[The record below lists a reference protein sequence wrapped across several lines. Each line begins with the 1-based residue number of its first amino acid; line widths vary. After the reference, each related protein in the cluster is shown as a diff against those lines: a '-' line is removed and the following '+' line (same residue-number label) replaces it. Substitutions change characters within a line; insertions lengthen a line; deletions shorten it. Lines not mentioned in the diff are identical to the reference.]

1 MSDFFQN
8 TTAIVTGAA
17 SGIGRALA
25 RELANEGSHVIVAD
39 LQFDMAESVVAGIN
53 NAGGS
58 AEAVKLD
65 VTDATAFSQLVA
77 RVKTERG
84 RIDYL
89 FNNAGILISG
99 GIKDYTLS
107 DWQRIISINLMG
119 VINGVQAVY
128 PLMMAQGF
136 GHIVN
141 VASMAGL
148 TPSAGMAGY
157 SATKHAVVALSQSLR
172 AEAAFH
178 GVDVSVLCPGAIR
191 TPLLKNGGAFG
202 RQLSNI
208 TDDQAIAEWEKM
220 RPIDPDVFAKKALK
234 AVAKKKGII
243 ILPSW
248 YQLLWWLARLSPQ
261 LILKGSAIQYKEQ
274 HLDRMRSGSNWV
286 GAEKEPKQ

>member
-1 MSDFFQN
+1 MSASFQN
-8 TTAIVTGAA
+8 TIALITGAA
-17 SGIGRALA
+17 SGIGCALA
-25 RELANEGSHVIVAD
+25 RELASEGSHVIIAD
-39 LQFDMAESVVAGIN
+39 LQFDMAESVAAGIN

-65 VTDATAFSQLVA
+65 VTDAIAFAQLIT
-77 RVKTERG
+77 RVKMERG

-107 DWQRIISINLMG
+107 DWQRIIAINLMG

-128 PLMMAQGF
+128 PLMIAQGF

-191 TPLLKNGGAFG
+191 TPLLKNGGTFG
-202 RQLSNI
+202 KQLGNT
-208 TDDQAIAEWEKM
+208 TDDQALADWEKM
-220 RPIDPDVFAKKALK
+220 RPIDPDIFAKKALK
-234 AVAKKKGII
+234 AVVKKRGII
-243 ILPSW
+243 ILPGW
-248 YQLLWWLARLSPQ
+248 YQLIWWLARLAPQ
-261 LILKGSAIQYKEQ
+261 IILKGSANQYKEQ
-274 HLDRMRSGSNWV
+274 HLDRMKSVSN
-286 GAEKEPKQ
+286 